1 MKETDNKYH
10 DNGTVTYIDV
20 YLRQGFIYHTEGR
33 FAIGESV
40 GWTRHGVPM
49 DDDGDDREALLG
61 YMVGEYFEDAG
72 AGRLRYLGPDMF
84 GIAPLFQINWA
95 LKKYAPPVFWCT
107 RRETQK

>member
-10 DNGTVTYIDV
+10 DHRRLFATTG
-20 YLRQGFIYHTEGR
+20 LLLKGFIYHTEGR

-40 GWTRHGVPM
+40 GWARHGVPM

-84 GIAPLFQINWA
+84 GIAPLFRINWA
-95 LKKYAPPVFWCT
+95 LKKYAPPVFWYT